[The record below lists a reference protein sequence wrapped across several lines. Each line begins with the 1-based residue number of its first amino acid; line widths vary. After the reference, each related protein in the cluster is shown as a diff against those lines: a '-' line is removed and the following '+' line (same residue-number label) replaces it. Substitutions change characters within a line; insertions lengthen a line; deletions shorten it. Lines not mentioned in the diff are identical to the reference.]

1 MEYPKPAAVIPED
14 DDLDLD
20 VSCRSSNVDN
30 FEAGYPRTSNDMD
43 FIVIND
49 CNRSSSYGKYVP
61 ELDAAAAAA
70 SGVQLYE

>member
-1 MEYPKPAAVIPED
+1 MEYPKPAAVFPED

-20 VSCRSSNVDN
+20 VSCRSNNVDN

-49 CNRSSSYGKYVP
+49 CNRSSFTLENMYLNLTRSCC
-61 ELDAAAAAA
+61 
-70 SGVQLYE
+70 SQQSTMI

>member
-1 MEYPKPAAVIPED
+1 MKYSKPAAVIPED

-20 VSCRSSNVDN
+20 VSCRSNNVDN
-30 FEAGYPRTSNDMD
+30 FEASYPRTSNDMD

-49 CNRSSSYGKYVP
+49 CNRLSSFGKYVP